1 MSSPADSPTLTA
13 LDTRRVAPSDRPDY
27 WSAGIAERFFPMQVD
42 AVTAPSFDARLAV
55 GDVGAISVGA
65 IQGHPHRVLRTS
77 RMIAAG
83 DPESILL
90 YLLVRGAVRLEQ
102 EDRSCV
108 MAPGDIACHDTSR
121 PSAFEG
127 RSAFEVLVFSIPRW
141 FIGIGAA
148 DIAARSATTAT
159 HAGMSLARVAAPF
172 LAGVAR
178 TAAGGAGLPADQAE
192 AAAEMI
198 LPLLRTSFI
207 AEPPAAHSSSSGLL
221 GRMQRFAL
229 AHLHEPDLGPE
240 RLAAAHFVSTRYV
253 HKLFAAGGSG
263 VSEWI
268 RDRRL
273 EGATA
278 DLRSSPTSPIAD
290 VAARWGYRHPA
301 SFSRAF
307 RERYGCAPRELRAMP
322 LSA

>member
-1 MSSPADSPTLTA
+1 MSSRITA

-42 AVTAPSFDARLAV
+42 TVAAASLDARLVAGMV
-55 GDVGAISVGA
+55 GPVAVGA
-65 IQGHPHRVLRTS
+65 IQGHPHRVVRTS

-102 EDRSCV
+102 DDRSCV
-108 MAPGDIACHDTSR
+108 LRRGEIACHDTSR

-127 RSAFEVLVFSIPRW
+127 QEAFEVLVFSVPRW
-141 FIGIGAA
+141 FIGVRAEN
-148 DIAARSATTAT
+148 IARRSATTPT
-159 HAGMSLARVAAPF
+159 HGGASLARLAAPF
-172 LAGVAR
+172 LAGIAR
-178 TAAGGAGLPADQAE
+178 TAAEGEGLSDAE
-192 AAAEMI
+192 AEGAAGML
-198 LPLLRTSFI
+198 LPLLHGVFGGEQTD
-207 AEPPAAHSSSSGLL
+207 AVQAPSGALL
-221 GRMQRFAL
+221 ARMQRYAL
-229 AHLHEPDLGPE
+229 ERLHEPDLGPE
-240 RLAAAHFVSTRYV
+240 RLAAAHFVSIRYV
-253 HKLFAAGGSG
+253 HKLFAASGSG

-278 DLRSSPTSPIAD
+278 ELRESQGTAIAV
-290 VAARWGYRHPA
+290 VAARWGYRNPA

-307 RERYGCAPRELRAMP
+307 RDRYGCAPRELRGMR

>member
-1 MSSPADSPTLTA
+1 MSSHFSA

-42 AVTAPSFDARLAV
+42 TVAAPSFDARLMVGTVGPVAV
-55 GDVGAISVGA
+55 GT
-65 IQGHPHRVLRTS
+65 IQGRPHRVVRTP

-83 DPESILL
+83 DPESLLL

-102 EDRSCV
+102 EDRSC
-108 MAPGDIACHDTSR
+108 ALRPGDIACHDTSR

-127 RSAFEVLVFSIPRW
+127 HEAFEVLVFSFPRW
-141 FIGIGAA
+141 FIGVRAES
-148 DIAARSATTAT
+148 IARRSATSPAR
-159 HAGMSLARVAAPF
+159 AGGSLARLASPF

-178 TAAGGAGLPADQAE
+178 TAAEGDGLSDTEAE
-192 AAAEMI
+192 GAAEMI
-198 LPLLRTSFI
+198 LPLLRSAFGED
-207 AEPPAAHSSSSGLL
+207 APFEARAPSSALL
-221 GRMQRFAL
+221 ARMQRYASE
-229 AHLHEPDLGPE
+229 HLHEPDLGPE

-253 HKLFAAGGSG
+253 HKLFAASGSG

-268 RDRRL
+268 RDHRL

-278 DLRSSPTSPIAD
+278 ELRESPGTAIAV
-290 VAARWGYRHPA
+290 VATRWGYRNPG

-307 RERYGCAPRELRAMP
+307 RDRYGCAPRELRGMR